1 MSSTD
6 LDLTAQLTEQLRFH
20 WDIAARPRLEGLTD
34 AEYFWEPV
42 DGCWSVRT
50 RGESTTPI
58 QAGAGE
64 YVIEFEIPEPEPAP
78 VTTIA
83 WRLAHLIVGVFGSR
97 NHSHFGGPPC
107 DYRGFEYAGTAAGAL
122 AQLDEVYQHWITAV
136 AALDAEAL
144 ARPVGPAEG
153 DFAAEPMIALV
164 LHIHREAIH
173 HLAEIALLRD
183 LYLRQ
188 G

>member
-6 LDLTAQLTEQLRFH
+6 LDLTAQLTGQLRFH

-64 YVIEFEIPEPEPAP
+64 
-78 VTTIA
+78 
-83 WRLAHLIVGVFGSR
+83 
-97 NHSHFGGPPC
+97 
-107 DYRGFEYAGTAAGAL
+107 
-122 AQLDEVYQHWITAV
+122 
-136 AALDAEAL
+136 
-144 ARPVGPAEG
+144 
-153 DFAAEPMIALV
+153 
-164 LHIHREAIH
+164 
-173 HLAEIALLRD
+173 
-183 LYLRQ
+183 
-188 G
+188 